1 MIAAGGTGG
10 HIYPALSVAKAMK
23 EKDPSINIL
32 FVGTPWG
39 LENKMVP
46 REGFNLT
53 HLSIGRLNSNVS
65 KTERIKTLLLLPF
78 AFLKAAALVIKH
90 KPAGLIGMGGQ
101 VSGPLLFMAS
111 IMGKKTWIWEPNAV
125 PGMANRHL
133 SKFVNE
139 GLIVFEDC
147 LKHMKLKK
155 HQIVGLP
162 IRKEIEDL
170 HDAASVNNEKFNIL
184 IFGGS
189 QGSLALNNKIFEFLK
204 DNQNLKDK
212 INIVH
217 QTGERTHQQFLNK
230 YKEIPSYTSWI
241 EVKDYLHDMPS
252 RYQWADLVIAR
263 SGTGTLSELA
273 ACKKPSILVPLP
285 TAADNHQ
292 YKNAKAFSDKQAAIL
307 IEEKDVSSKKL
318 KETID
323 DLLTKTEK
331 LKNIASNTHF
341 FYKKNSAQ
349 SISNYLTSMI

>member
-10 HIYPALSVAKAMK
+10 HIYPALAVAKAMK
-23 EKDPSINIL
+23 ESNPNLNIL

-39 LENKMVP
+39 LENKMIP
-46 REGFNLT
+46 KEGFSLT

-65 KTERIKTLLLLPF
+65 KVERVKTLLLLPL
-78 AFLKAAALVIKH
+78 AFLKAAALIIKH

-111 IMGKKTWIWEPNAV
+111 LMGKKTWIWEPNAV

-133 SKFVNE
+133 SRIVDE
-139 GLIVFEDC
+139 GLIVFEGC

-155 HQIVGLP
+155 YQIVGLP

-170 HDAASVNNEKFNIL
+170 HDNPKTTNDKFNIL

-189 QGSLALNNKIFEFLK
+189 QGSLALNNKIYTFLK
-204 DNQNLKDK
+204 DNQDLKKK

-217 QTGERTHQQFLNK
+217 QTGERTHQEFLDK
-230 YKEIPSYTSWI
+230 YKAIQDYQSWI
-241 EVKDYLHDMPS
+241 EVKGYLHDMPD

-292 YKNAKAFSDKQAAIL
+292 YKNAKAFSDNEAAIL
-307 IEEKDVSSKKL
+307 IEEKDVSSEKL
-318 KETID
+318 HEVVINLYKNKAH
-323 DLLTKTEK
+323 LQQMSSKTE
-331 LKNIASNTHF
+331 F
-341 FYKKNSAQ
+341 FYIKNSAQ
-349 SISNYLTSMI
+349 KISNDLLSKI